1 MQGTFDYICIL
12 GAWICSIGSI
22 GRWYPCAFCN
32 KRLVRHTGSLAA
44 SWHQPASSESRL
56 EHSSDWQRHTIP
68 EWPHHP
74 EVPEG
79 DHAGPNSGKQNAAR
93 RHGQPQ
99 WRLVQ
104 KSRSSAGLEGAS
116 PYIFR
121 DYRNKTHAK
130 ERTLLLINTAMEIY
144 YKKKTFEFIMIIP

>member
-1 MQGTFDYICIL
+1 MHTRGLNLQHWVNWTLISLCIL
-12 GAWICSIGSI
+12 QQTSGASHWKPGCI
-22 GRWYPCAFCN
+22 
-32 KRLVRHTGSLAA
+32 LAG
-44 SWHQPASSESRL
+44 WHQPASSESRL